1 MTCLQPYRC
10 DDAEIRRY
18 YLSQTGDGFP
28 IFTGSPYQKGY
39 GLGSVLSSLFRV
51 ATPLLKS
58 AAKTVGKKALTTG
71 AQIFGDVL
79 HGKNLKTSA
88 KQHLLQ
94 ASRDLSTRALKNITG
109 PIKGPTRQGGVK
121 RVKQARGKKRKR
133 RKQTS
138 SDIFS

>member
-10 DDAEIRRY
+10 DEAKIRHY

-28 IFTGSPYQKGY
+28 VFWGTPYQKGY

-71 AQIFGDVL
+71 AQIFGDVF

-88 KQHLLQ
+88 KRHLLQ
-94 ASRDLSTRALKNITG
+94 ASRDLGTRALNNITD
-109 PIKGPTRQGGVK
+109 PIKPPTRHGTVK
-121 RVKQARGKKRKR
+121 RLKQDRGKKRKR
-133 RKQTS
+133 RKQHT

>member
-10 DDAEIRRY
+10 DDVKIRHY

-28 IFTGSPYQKGY
+28 IFMGSPYQKGY

-51 ATPLLKS
+51 ATPLLNS

-71 AQIFGDVL
+71 AEILGDVL
-79 HGKNLKTSA
+79 HGKKLKTS
-88 KQHLLQ
+88 LLNNNFLQ

-109 PIKGPTRQGGVK
+109 PIQGPT
-121 RVKQARGKKRKR
+121 
-133 RKQTS
+133 
-138 SDIFS
+138 